1 MTKPSPAQKLALT
14 APQTIPLDKLDI
26 HEDNVRKSGEDQA
39 AIEDLAADI
48 AARGLLQSLSVR
60 PILDADGI
68 ETGAYGI
75 QAGSRRFRALKLLVK
90 QKKLPK
96 NAPIPC
102 IVKTDGYAE
111 ADSLA
116 ENVQRQALTPLDE
129 FRAFKAMADKGH
141 GEATIAAAFRVSTL
155 VVRQRLRL
163 ANASPVI
170 LKAYGDDEISL
181 EQLMAYCVTDDHVRQ
196 EQVFESIKTSWNNGA
211 EQIRRLLTEKSVS
224 LHDKRV
230 RFIGADTYQ
239 SAGGAIER
247 DLFSE
252 EHDGYLIDVALV
264 DRLVS
269 EMLAAEAEK
278 IRAEGWAWVQHAI
291 DFPWNQ
297 RREFRAITP
306 VTPALTDEED
316 EEANQLT
323 EELDE
328 LESVTEED
336 RVPEDVERLA
346 AIKARLAELDAKKAV
361 YSDEQKAKAGAF
373 VSIGNDGTLSVERGY
388 RRHADILAEAKARP
402 ASAPASADERG
413 SAESD
418 MPYETGE
425 PDDAAYGPADP
436 AANDDDS
443 AELPDKLMTE
453 LTAYHSL
460 GLRNALA
467 ADHRIAYL
475 AVLNALVL
483 DLFYRGYT
491 NNNCLQIDAKDTL
504 VTGFPGLAEFLARKE
519 IDARHEAFQKL
530 LPENEWEVWDALLRL
545 DHNTQQALFAHCAGL
560 TVNALQEAFGRS
572 NKRRHAIQL
581 AQALELDMAGQGFVT
596 IAANYLGRIK
606 KQQILDTVT
615 EVKGQET
622 AELLADHKK
631 KDMAAEA
638 ERLLADTGW
647 LPEALRTPVSL
658 DKQESEASPLPA
670 FLDEDDPMLQ
680 AAE

>member
-14 APQTIPLDKLDI
+14 APQTIPLDKLEI
-26 HEDNVRKSGEDQA
+26 HEDNVRKSAEDQA

-60 PILDADGI
+60 PILDSDGI

-90 QKKLPK
+90 QKKLAK

-116 ENVQRQALTPLDE
+116 ENTQRQALTPLDE

-155 VVRQRLRL
+155 AVRQRLRL

-170 LKAYGDDEISL
+170 LKAYQDDEISL
-181 EQLMAYCVTDDHVRQ
+181 EQLMAYCVTDDHTRQ
-196 EQVFESIKTSWNNGA
+196 EQVFESINTSWNKGA
-211 EQIRRLLTEKSVS
+211 DQIRRLLTEKSVS
-224 LHDKRV
+224 VHDKRA
-230 RFIGADTYQ
+230 RFIGADAYQ
-239 SAGGAIER
+239 LAGGAIER

-252 EHDGYLIDVALV
+252 EDDGYLIDVALV
-264 DRLVS
+264 DRLVL
-269 EMLAAEAEK
+269 EQLAAEAEK
-278 IRAEGWAWVQHAI
+278 VRAEGWGWVQHAI

-306 VTPALTDEED
+306 VTPALGEEED
-316 EEANQLT
+316 AEAESLAQ
-323 EELDE
+323 ELDE
-328 LESVTEED
+328 LESVAEED
-336 RVPEDVERLA
+336 RVPEDAERLA
-346 AIKARLAELDAKKAV
+346 AINARLAELDAKQAI

-373 VSIGNDGTLSVERGY
+373 VSIDHDGTLLVERGY
-388 RRHADILAEAKARP
+388 RRHADILAESKARP
-402 ASAPASADERG
+402 AFAPANADERD

-425 PDDAAYGPADP
+425 PDDAAYSPADP

-491 NNNCLQIDAKDTL
+491 SNNCLQIDAKDTL

-530 LPENEWEVWDALLRL
+530 LPESEIEVWDALLKL
-545 DHNTQQALFAHCAGL
+545 DHDTEQALFAHCAGL
-560 TVNALQEAFGRS
+560 TVNALHEGFGRS
-572 NKRRHAIQL
+572 NKRRHALQL
-581 AQALELDMAGQGFVT
+581 AETLRLDMGAQGFVT
-596 IAANYLGRIK
+596 TAANYLGRIK
-606 KQQILDTVT
+606 KQQILETVA
-615 EVKGQET
+615 EAKGEGT
-622 AELLADHKK
+622 AELLTDLKK
-631 KDMAAEA
+631 KEMAAEA
-638 ERLLADTGW
+638 ERLITDTGW
-647 LPEALRTPVSL
+647 LPEPLRPPAAIEEDSDTF
-658 DKQESEASPLPA
+658 LPA
-670 FLDEDDPMLQ
+670 FLEEAELQ

>member
-1 MTKPSPAQKLALT
+1 
-14 APQTIPLDKLDI
+14 
-26 HEDNVRKSGEDQA
+26 
-39 AIEDLAADI
+39 
-48 AARGLLQSLSVR
+48 
-60 PILDADGI
+60 
-68 ETGAYGI
+68 
-75 QAGSRRFRALKLLVK
+75 
-90 QKKLPK
+90 
-96 NAPIPC
+96 
-102 IVKTDGYAE
+102 
-111 ADSLA
+111 
-116 ENVQRQALTPLDE
+116 
-129 FRAFKAMADKGH
+129 KAMADKGH

-230 RFIGADTYQ
+230 RFIGTDAYQ

-252 EHDGYLIDVALV
+252 EDDGYLIDVALV

-297 RREFRAITP
+297 RRDFRAVTP
-306 VTPALTDEED
+306 VTPALTEEED
-316 EEANQLT
+316 AEAETLAQ
-323 EELDE
+323 EFDELD
-328 LESVTEED
+328 SVPEED
-336 RVPEDVERLA
+336 RVPEDAERLA
-346 AIKARLAELDAKKAV
+346 AINARLAELDAKQAV
-361 YSDEQKAKAGAF
+361 YSDEQKDKAGAF
-373 VSIGNDGTLSVERGY
+373 VSLDHDGTLIVERGY
-388 RRHADILAEAKARP
+388 RRYADVAAEQQTRAAGANSPSGLPRDP
-402 ASAPASADERG
+402 DNAG
-413 SAESD
+413 
-418 MPYETGE
+418 MPHETGE
-425 PDDAAYGPADP
+425 PDDTASGPADP

-475 AVLNALVL
+475 AVLNAVVL

-491 NNNCLQIDAKDTL
+491 SNNCLQIDAKDNL
-504 VTGFPGLAEFLARKE
+504 VMGFPGLAEFLARKK

-530 LPENEWEVWDALLRL
+530 LPENEWEVWDALLKL
-545 DHNTQQALFAHCAGL
+545 DHDTQQALFAHCAGL
-560 TVNALQEAFGRS
+560 TVNALHETFGRS
-572 NKRRHAIQL
+572 NKRRHALQL
-581 AQALELDMAGQGFVT
+581 AQALELDMGAQGFVT
-596 IAANYLGRIK
+596 TAANYLGRIK
-606 KQQILDTVT
+606 KQQILETVT
-615 EVKGQET
+615 EVKGEQT
-622 AELLADHKK
+622 AELLADLKK
-631 KDMAAEA
+631 KEMAAEA

-647 LPEALRTPVSL
+647 LPEPLRTPASL
-658 DKQESEASPLPA
+658 GEEESEASPLPA
-670 FLDEDDPMLQ
+670 FLDEEDRTLQ